1 MPLSEHEQK
10 ILEDIERQ
18 LQHDDPRFASQ
29 VSKTTLFSHLARR
42 IRWAGLA
49 FVAGFAMLG
58 LYFVSVP
65 LAIAGFAV
73 MLASTLLIYRWV
85 KRIGSEQLRS
95 VSRGGKFSMA
105 AFLARFGDR
114 FRPDPPK

>member
-18 LQHDDPRFASQ
+18 LQQEDPRFAHQ
-29 VSKTTLFSHLARR
+29 VSKTSLYSHLARR
-42 IRWAGLA
+42 IRWASLA
-49 FVAGFAMLG
+49 FIAGFVMLV

-85 KRIGSEQLRS
+85 KRIGSDQLRA
-95 VSRGGKFSMA
+95 VSPGGKFSIA
-105 AFLARFGDR
+105 TLLARVGER
-114 FRPDPPK
+114 FRNEPPK